1 MQGPYERKNQTI
13 DQGTILE
20 LNVIGRKDYDNVK
33 LFQSYI
39 PDKEKKTIDESEDI
53 LKIKSDLGSDGQ
65 SLQDLLKDEFCALEK
80 KYD

>member
-1 MQGPYERKNQTI
+1 MHVSIFKGLSNVQDEQDMQGPYERKNQTI

-53 LKIKSDLGSDGQ
+53 LKIKSDLGSDG
-65 SLQDLLKDEFCALEK
+65 
-80 KYD
+80 

>member
-53 LKIKSDLGSDGQ
+53 LKIKSDLGSDG
-65 SLQDLLKDEFCALEK
+65 
-80 KYD
+80 